1 MEKYYE
7 RITTILDKTQ
17 LIVKEIQ
24 LVSSV
29 RSCCAQFCSLSVD
42 DDWQLRKNV
51 GSSSDFA
58 SSVSFTSPSTAVP
71 MATSNRNRDSG
82 SARNCVRSRATSRHR
97 SLPAVFEVR
106 R

>member
-1 MEKYYE
+1 MRKRFSRFVLCHHIMEKYYE

-42 DDWQLRKNV
+42 DD
-51 GSSSDFA
+51 
-58 SSVSFTSPSTAVP
+58 
-71 MATSNRNRDSG
+71 
-82 SARNCVRSRATSRHR
+82 
-97 SLPAVFEVR
+97 
-106 R
+106 